1 MGHILPFTKDPHRET
16 RDLMPWL
23 ITGRLGPE
31 ERARIETHLAACADC
46 SRELAA
52 ERALASDIAELPIAT
67 GIGWAAMRDRL
78 DSAAQ
83 QASYV
88 PAPQP
93 FHRRFTL
100 RQIGTV
106 LAAQAAL
113 LAAAVTVT
121 LRVEAP
127 MAPYHALSSAPVTAA
142 GNAIVGLAL
151 SFPTNGAVI
160 GARGGAA
167 LTLVDTTTAVQFE
180 QSLYTMRESRL
191 SAIRVVR
198 SGVLATTAKVG
209 VTVSGISAGIDFE
222 PVSQMLTFAPGVTT
236 RIRLVSVP
244 NR

>member
-93 FHRRFTL
+93 FHRRFTP

-142 GNAIVGLAL
+142 GNAIVVFRPDARESDISRLLKNNDARLVDGPTAANAYVLRIPGADRTHALDRLRSDAAVVLAEPL
-151 SFPTNGAVI
+151 DI
-160 GARGGAA
+160 AA
-167 LTLVDTTTAVQFE
+167 L
-180 QSLYTMRESRL
+180 
-191 SAIRVVR
+191 
-198 SGVLATTAKVG
+198 K
-209 VTVSGISAGIDFE
+209 
-222 PVSQMLTFAPGVTT
+222 
-236 RIRLVSVP
+236 
-244 NR
+244 